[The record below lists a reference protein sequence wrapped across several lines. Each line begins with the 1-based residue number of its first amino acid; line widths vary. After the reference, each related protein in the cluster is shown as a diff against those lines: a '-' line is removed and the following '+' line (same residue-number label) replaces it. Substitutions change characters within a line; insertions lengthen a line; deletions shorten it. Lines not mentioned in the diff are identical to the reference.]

1 MFFSGVGTGSSP
13 FWAPPSLAT
22 STGGRM
28 LSDVRMSVCIGKN
41 LFVELILDDSMIIL
55 IEDQLEESV
64 QFSVVPNYCTYIVT
78 TF

>member
-1 MFFSGVGTGSSP
+1 
-13 FWAPPSLAT
+13 
-22 STGGRM
+22 M